1 MPQVVRLRDEVYH
14 KEEALWL
21 ARKEIRDSDEHIQIM
36 QQEFDTMAHEFND
49 LQQLLIQ
56 LEAQAA
62 DAAPERKPDHA
73 KGTLGM
79 QKDKS
84 ESNVETGG
92 QRMPSFRYMPS
103 PPKTPGHEGVLSPLP
118 PRPNAPLPSSQTSSP
133 PFSPAT
139 ERQLQEE
146 DVQNLKEQQQ
156 IMLTMQAQTDHR
168 QTDPSQSATMTK
180 STMAPVSPDVIR
192 PTRAAPVGNLKS
204 GDATSGPHPLLPP
217 GWMHVL

>member
-21 ARKEIRDSDEHIQIM
+21 ARKEIRDRDEHIQIM

-84 ESNVETGG
+84 DHSCIEFKPDFDAMQQASTGHA
-92 QRMPSFRYMPS
+92 REP
-103 PPKTPGHEGVLSPLP
+103 
-118 PRPNAPLPSSQTSSP
+118 
-133 PFSPAT
+133 
-139 ERQLQEE
+139 
-146 DVQNLKEQQQ
+146 
-156 IMLTMQAQTDHR
+156 
-168 QTDPSQSATMTK
+168 
-180 STMAPVSPDVIR
+180 
-192 PTRAAPVGNLKS
+192 
-204 GDATSGPHPLLPP
+204 
-217 GWMHVL
+217 